1 MGEWV
6 RQERRRANGRL
17 EGVWL
22 VGTECVCDTYGMLLL
37 DAWVNM
43 WHISYGE
50 WQVGCCCGGG
60 ASGSCGSSHCNGG
73 DSSTVAS
80 VGCTG
85 ASD

>member
-1 MGEWV
+1 MV
-6 RQERRRANGRL
+6 N
-17 EGVWL
+17 V
-22 VGTECVCDTYGMLLL
+22 MLI
-37 DAWVNM
+37 AY
-43 WHISYGE
+43 SE

-60 ASGSCGSSHCNGG
+60 TNGSCGSSHCNGR